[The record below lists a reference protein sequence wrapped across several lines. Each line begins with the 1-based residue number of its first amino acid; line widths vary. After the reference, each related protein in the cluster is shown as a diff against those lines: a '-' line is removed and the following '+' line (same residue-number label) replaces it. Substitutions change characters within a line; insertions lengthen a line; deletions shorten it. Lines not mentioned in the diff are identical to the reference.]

1 MPVNVLYRT
10 SARAT
15 GGRDGHSAPLDG
27 AVDVKLVPCG
37 GRAARADGK
46 AGRLHRLEYAITG
59 RWNCTKLPG
68 LIRRREFRR
77 SRSFSLTCILM
88 TAKGSRKPLIK

>member
-15 GGRDGHSAPLDG
+15 GGRDDHSATLDG

-46 AGRLHRLEYAITG
+46 LVVYTVWNAITG

-77 SRSFSLTCILM
+77 SRSFSLTCILT

>member
-15 GGRDGHSAPLDG
+15 GGRDGHSATLDG

-37 GRAARADGK
+37 GRAARAHGK
-46 AGRLHRLEYAITG
+46 LVVYTVWNMRLLVAGTVR
-59 RWNCTKLPG
+59 NC
-68 LIRRREFRR
+68 RVR
-77 SRSFSLTCILM
+77 SGEGNSDDLGFSHARASWT

>member
-15 GGRDGHSAPLDG
+15 GGRDGHSATLDG

-37 GRAARADGK
+37 GRAARAHGK
-46 AGRLHRLEYAITG
+46 LVVYTV
-59 RWNCTKLPG
+59 
-68 LIRRREFRR
+68 
-77 SRSFSLTCILM
+77 
-88 TAKGSRKPLIK
+88 

>member
-15 GGRDGHSAPLDG
+15 GGRDGHSATLDG

-37 GRAARADGK
+37 GRAARAHGK
-46 AGRLHRLEYAITG
+46 LVVYTVWNMRLLVAGTVR
-59 RWNCTKLPG
+59 NC
-68 LIRRREFRR
+68 RV
-77 SRSFSLTCILM
+77 
-88 TAKGSRKPLIK
+88 